1 MSKRNVMGVH
11 MQTAMIIDDDGDL
24 NELLAQMLEERRIY
38 TLAVQTLSEAEAY
51 LGFLKPTLIFLD
63 NSFPDGLG
71 INFIKQIRSADEE
84 IRIIMM
90 TADRDKWIQEK
101 AIDEGASYFLHK
113 PFNRQSI
120 YQALDKVNASL
131 NTPKYH

>member
-1 MSKRNVMGVH
+1 MGVQ

-51 LGFLKPTLIFLD
+51 LGFLKPTMVFLD
-63 NSFPDGLG
+63 NSFPEGLG

-84 IRIIMM
+84 IKIIMM

-101 AIDEGASYFLHK
+101 AIDEGANYFLHK

-120 YQALDKVNASL
+120 YQALDKVNG
-131 NTPKYH
+131 YHMADKLKR

>member
-1 MSKRNVMGVH
+1 MGVQ

-24 NELLAQMLEERRIY
+24 NELLSQMLEERRIY

-51 LGFLKPTLIFLD
+51 LGFLKPTMVFLD

-71 INFIKQIRSADEE
+71 INFIKHIRSADEE
-84 IRIIMM
+84 IKIIMM

-120 YQALDKVNASL
+120 YQALDKVNG
-131 NTPKYH
+131 YHMVDKLKG